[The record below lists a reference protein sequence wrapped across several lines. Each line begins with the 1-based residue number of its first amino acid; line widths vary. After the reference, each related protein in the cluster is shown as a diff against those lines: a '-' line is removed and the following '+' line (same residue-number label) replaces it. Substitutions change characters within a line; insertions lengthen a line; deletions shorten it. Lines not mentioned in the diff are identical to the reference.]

1 MIDTPRPA
9 NDRSQ
14 NAAPKILTRADGTT
28 IAYHKSDGK
37 GPGVIFLGGFKSD
50 MTGTKAVAL
59 EAHCRAA
66 GRAFLRFD
74 YQGHG
79 ESSGRFENGTISQWA
94 EDAIAVLDEVTEGP
108 QVLVGSS
115 MGGWIMLLAALARP
129 DRVAA
134 LVGIAAAPD
143 FTESLMW
150 QHFSPETRETLLR
163 DGVFSEPSDY
173 DDEPYII
180 TLKLI
185 EDGRDNLLLER
196 PIAIHCP
203 VRLIQGMADSSVPWE
218 HGLALAEKLLSEHV
232 TLTLVK
238 DGDHRLS
245 RDEDIARLLRILD
258 TTCDEVGQDRV

>member
-1 MIDTPRPA
+1 MIDTPHPA

-14 NAAPKILTRADGTT
+14 NAAPKILTRDDGAT
-28 IAYHKSDGK
+28 IAYHKSEGK

-59 EAHCRAA
+59 ENHCRET

-79 ESSGRFENGTISQWA
+79 QSSGAFEDGTIGQWA
-94 EDAIAVLDEVTEGP
+94 QDAIAVLDEITEGP
-108 QVLVGSS
+108 QILVGSS
-115 MGGWIMLLAALARP
+115 MGGWIMMLAALARP
-129 DRVAA
+129 DRIAA
-134 LVGIAAAPD
+134 LIGIAAAPD

-150 QHFSPETRETLLR
+150 LNFSADIRETLLR
-163 DGVFSEPSDY
+163 DGVYSEPSDY
-173 DDEPYII
+173 DDEPYTI
-180 TLKLI
+180 TLRLI
-185 EDGRDNLLLER
+185 EDGRDHLLLER

-203 VRLIQGMADSSVPWE
+203 VRLIHGMQDSSVPWE
-218 HGLALAEKLLSEHV
+218 HGLAITEKLLSEHV

-245 RDEDIARLLRILD
+245 RDEDIARLLRLLD
-258 TTCDEVGQDRV
+258 TTSDEVG

>member
-1 MIDTPRPA
+1 MTDTPTFPDDAKA
-9 NDRSQ
+9 NG
-14 NAAPKILTRADGTT
+14 APRILTRADGAT
-28 IAYHKSDGK
+28 IAYHKTRGK
-37 GPGVIFLGGFKSD
+37 EPGVVFFGGFNSD

-74 YQGHG
+74 YFGHG
-79 ESSGRFENGTISQWA
+79 QSSGDFTDGTIGRWA
-94 EDAIAVLDEVTEGP
+94 EDAICVLDELTDGP
-108 QVLVGSS
+108 QIVIGSS

-134 LVGIAAAPD
+134 LIGIAAAPD

-150 QHFSPETRETLLR
+150 QHWPQEIRDTLLLN
-163 DGVFSEPSDY
+163 GVYREPSDY
-173 DDEPYII
+173 SDEPYTI
-180 TLKLI
+180 TLTLI
-185 EDGRDNLLLER
+185 EDGRNHLLLER

-203 VRLIQGMADSSVPWE
+203 VRLIHGMRDTDVPWE
-218 HGLALAEKLLSEHV
+218 HSLAITEKLLSNHV

-245 RDEDIARLLRILD
+245 RDEDLARLCRILD
-258 TTCDEVGQDRV
+258 QTAADVG

>member
-1 MIDTPRPA
+1 MTDTPPPA
-9 NDRSQ
+9 NDRSPD
-14 NAAPKILTRADGTT
+14 AAPRILTRSDGAT
-28 IAYHKSDGK
+28 IAYRKTDGK

-59 EAHCRAA
+59 EAHCRAV

-79 ESSGRFENGTISQWA
+79 ESSGRFEDGTISRWA
-94 EDAIAVLDEVTEGP
+94 EDAICVLDELTEGP

-129 DRVAA
+129 ARTAA
-134 LVGIAAAPD
+134 LIGIAAAPD

-150 QHFSPETRETLLR
+150 QHFTPEVRETLLR

-173 DDEPYII
+173 DDEPYTI

-185 EDGRDNLLLER
+185 EDGRENLLLER

-203 VRLIQGMADSSVPWE
+203 VRLIHGMLDSSVPWE
-218 HGLALAEKLLSEHV
+218 HGLAITEKLLSNHV

-258 TTCDEVGQDRV
+258 TTCDEVG